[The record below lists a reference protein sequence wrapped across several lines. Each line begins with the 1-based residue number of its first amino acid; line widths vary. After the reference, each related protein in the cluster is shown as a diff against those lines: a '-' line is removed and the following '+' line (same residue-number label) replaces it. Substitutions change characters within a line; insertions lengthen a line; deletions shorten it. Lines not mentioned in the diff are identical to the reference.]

1 MIEPA
6 DLVKAFERNTRIIE
20 MQANG
25 LSHADSLIQT
35 EYNINCFNWVVG
47 HVAQYRDELLGFLG
61 HERLLSPEAS
71 DRYARESHPI
81 IEDGPNVVQ
90 FAELVALARSS
101 QDRLAAVLG
110 SMTEEQ
116 YAEQRTTG
124 ERSFTVGSSV
134 FFHYFHD
141 TYHVG
146 QTELLRQV
154 AGVDDS
160 II

>member
-6 DLVKAFERNTRIIE
+6 DLIKAFERNTRIIE

-25 LSHADSLIQT
+25 LTHEDSLIQT

-47 HVAQYRDELLGFLG
+47 HVVQYRDEMFGFLG
-61 HERLLSPEAS
+61 HERLLSPEVS

-81 IEDGPNVVQ
+81 IEDGSDVVR
-90 FAELVALARSS
+90 FADLVALARSS
-101 QDRLAAVLG
+101 QDRIATALG
-110 SMTEEQ
+110 SMTEDQFLEK
-116 YAEQRTTG
+116 RTSG

-134 FFHYFHD
+134 LFNYFHD

-154 AGVDDS
+154 AGVDDA

>member
-20 MQANG
+20 MQADG
-25 LSHADSLIQT
+25 LSHEDSLIQT
-35 EYNINCFNWVVG
+35 EYNINCLNWVIG
-47 HVAQYRDELLGFLG
+47 HVVQYRDEMFGFLG

-81 IEDGPNVVQ
+81 IEDGPDVVLLD
-90 FAELVALARSS
+90 ELVALARRS
-101 QDRLAAVLG
+101 QDRIADVLG
-110 SMTEEQ
+110 SMTNDQ
-116 YAEQRTTG
+116 FAEKRTSG
-124 ERSFTVGSSV
+124 ERSYTVGSSV
-134 FFHYFHD
+134 FFNYFHD
-141 TYHVG
+141 TYHAG

-154 AGVDDS
+154 AGADDN